1 MILSIFGFAGGV
13 GMPMQTSVN
22 AQLGRRMGSPFVAAP
37 SFSIWRR
44 RKISKNKN
52 GATGRDRTGY
62 LHVTNVLLCQV
73 SYSGPKTKCF
83 AFRA

>member
-22 AQLGRRMGSPFVAAP
+22 AQLGRRMG
-37 SFSIWRR
+37 
-44 RKISKNKN
+44 SKNKN

>member
-13 GMPMQTSVN
+13 GMPMPTSVN
-22 AQLGRRMGSPFVAAP
+22 AQLGRRMG
-37 SFSIWRR
+37 
-44 RKISKNKN
+44 SKNKN

-73 SYSGPKTKCF
+73 SYSGPNAVYLKYPLRFVHDHCTIK
-83 AFRA
+83 